1 MKEFLSITKK
11 INKMKT
17 AHLMEEI
24 YRCQADIIT
33 FYTRKRR
40 KSPKELDALYNRMS
54 NEKFVKA
61 LKKIVKSDELELN
74 PWFVVV
80 ITGFTTYAMHLPE
93 DEKVSDEIMEDYSK
107 IITKLLKKDVSKII
121 KKYNVSEEEVYNI
134 LIEAPT
140 TEFIDE
146 PKYIIPYAQRMF
158 RKLYM
163 RAKDEDV
170 VFTAKTLRKV
180 VKDVYGKEYVE
191 YFALAALLERKDNIK
206 QFNERQ
212 LAVWNMITDF
222 ALSYVEKQNKDD
234 IKDFIIT
241 YAKRR
246 ESDAKREKSV
256 AVRRLEFSSINTE
269 DYPKLRSVTDKLK
282 NSKKNNIAE
291 FI

>member
-93 DEKVSDEIMEDYSK
+93 DERIRCHEDERQRRDRAAGTE
-107 IITKLLKKDVSKII
+107 TVR
-121 KKYNVSEEEVYNI
+121 NEVNFPAGTGVFVPAV
-134 LIEAPT
+134 AP
-140 TEFIDE
+140 
-146 PKYIIPYAQRMF
+146 F
-158 RKLYM
+158 RK
-163 RAKDEDV
+163 KQ
-170 VFTAKTLRKV
+170 
-180 VKDVYGKEYVE
+180 GKIAFPVC
-191 YFALAALLERKDNIK
+191 
-206 QFNERQ
+206 
-212 LAVWNMITDF
+212 
-222 ALSYVEKQNKDD
+222 
-234 IKDFIIT
+234 
-241 YAKRR
+241 
-246 ESDAKREKSV
+246 KSGILGYSPV
-256 AVRRLEFSSINTE
+256 
-269 DYPKLRSVTDKLK
+269 
-282 NSKKNNIAE
+282 
-291 FI
+291 